1 MHTYV
6 CEQKDIRTSCKT
18 QNGKASLLAKI
29 YIKYAHLQMF
39 RGLKIKKPLK
49 VAQSIQ
55 GDFNPSNY
63 MKKKLNFPKYICS
76 LNNRNYTNISIIAN
90 RC

>member
-1 MHTYV
+1 MCTHTYV

-55 GDFNPSNY
+55 GDFNPS
-63 MKKKLNFPKYICS
+63 KLHEEKVKFS
-76 LNNRNYTNISIIAN
+76 
-90 RC
+90 